1 VRRQTTGSHTVHGSS
16 SWCVAKCLPI
26 ITPIGAMIQPFAAP
40 LFRNRHA
47 NRTYPQAA

>member
-1 VRRQTTGSHTVHGSS
+1 
-16 SWCVAKCLPI
+16 VAEGGAI